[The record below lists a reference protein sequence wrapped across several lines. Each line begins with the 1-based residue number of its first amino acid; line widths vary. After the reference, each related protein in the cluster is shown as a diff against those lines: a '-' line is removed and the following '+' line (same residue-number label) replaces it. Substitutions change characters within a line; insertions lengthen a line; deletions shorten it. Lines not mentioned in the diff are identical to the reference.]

1 MPSPHD
7 IPAPPETAPESQVIT
22 VVSPADGSIVDRV
35 AVDCAETVR
44 AKVDRLRQA
53 QPEWEAI
60 GARARQ
66 RWLQCFQDW
75 ILDNAQHIADVLQSE
90 TGKTRA
96 DAVVEA
102 PAVADLIKYWA
113 GRAERFLADQR
124 AAPHSPLFAIKT
136 LRTNYRPYPVVG
148 VISPWNFPFAAPA
161 MDSIPALC
169 AGAAVLVKPSEITPL
184 SAIGL
189 LRGWEEIGA
198 PAVFASAM
206 GRADT
211 GAAVVDNV
219 DYVQFTGSTRTGR
232 RIAVRCAERL
242 IPYSLELGGKDPAIV
257 LDDAD
262 IDRAVNGITWGALVN
277 SGQVCTSIER
287 VYVEAPIYD
296 EFVDKLTSK
305 VLLLRQ
311 GRDDRTFSYDVGA
324 MATIAQRDLVAKHI
338 DDAVT
343 AGARAITGGKASGAG
358 TFFEPTVLVD
368 IDHSMACIR
377 EETFGPTIP
386 VIKVANEREAIRLAN
401 DSDYALSASVWTT
414 DSDRGRRV
422 ARQIEAGAVNI
433 NDVMANAFCLA
444 LPMGGWKESGIGS
457 RFGGRSGLLKYCRQ
471 QAITSPRFRPGSDEI
486 MWYPSS
492 RRGVGIATAVMRAA
506 AARGLRRF
514 GLRPRWRVLRHH

>member
-113 GRAERFLADQR
+113 GRAERFLADQC

-377 EETFGPTIP
+377 EETFGPP
-386 VIKVANEREAIRLAN
+386 
-401 DSDYALSASVWTT
+401 
-414 DSDRGRRV
+414 
-422 ARQIEAGAVNI
+422 
-433 NDVMANAFCLA
+433 F
-444 LPMGGWKESGIGS
+444 
-457 RFGGRSGLLKYCRQ
+457 
-471 QAITSPRFRPGSDEI
+471 
-486 MWYPSS
+486 PSS
-492 RRGVGIATAVMRAA
+492 RSPTSAKPSGWQTIQITHCRRQCGPPTATADAGSPDKSKPERSTSTTSWLTHSASPFPWAVGRNLGSAAGSVADPDCSNTVASRRLHHPGFVRDPMKSCGTRPVAEASASPPRSCAPPPRAVCD
-506 AARGLRRF
+506 GS
-514 GLRPRWRVLRHH
+514 G